1 MQVRVP
7 ETGKK
12 LGTCGCGRSP
22 SGDCCGWHGLSE
34 DAYREALAKY
44 DAEQMDKNR
53 EQNKAS

>member
-7 ETGKK
+7 EAGKK